1 MFARSNVPQGQIVQ
15 AVLLVSETT
24 SNLWEVAA
32 IFGSVTSNL
41 ERVTAYLEHVSGSF
55 GRAIVKFGACDR

>member
-24 SNLWEVAA
+24 CNLWEVAA

-41 ERVTAYLEHVSGSF
+41 ERVTGSF
-55 GRAIVKFGACDR
+55 GRATAKFGACDR

>member
-1 MFARSNVPQGQIVQ
+1 MPQGQIVQ

-24 SNLWEVAA
+24 CNLWEVAA

-41 ERVTAYLEHVSGSF
+41 ERVTAYLEHVTGSF
-55 GRAIVKFGACDR
+55 GRATAKFGACDR